1 MLAFLILTYFEV
13 VVGELVPK
21 TFAIQI
27 AEPMALF
34 FARPITIFYKM
45 TYPLN
50 WLLSRS
56 SRVITGLFGLK
67 KVSEEDAALSEAD
80 FVWRYPRAF
89 VVVKSRPQNIVI

>member
-13 VVGELVPK
+13 VIGELVPK

-50 WLLSRS
+50 WVLSRS

-67 KVSEEDAALSEAD
+67 KYLKKMQHLVKLS
-80 FVWRYPRAF
+80 FVWHYLKVF
-89 VVVKSRPQNIVI
+89 VVVKLHRQNIDI